1 MRIEGRPAA
10 KLSFWIK
17 RAEFIR
23 EYQKIGG
30 FWLPQRDETTVD
42 VRIYGKA
49 VLTIDHG
56 DYSVRGAA
64 TAAAE
69 IR

>member
-1 MRIEGRPAA
+1 V
-10 KLSFWIK
+10 
-17 RAEFIR
+17 
-23 EYQKIGG
+23 
-30 FWLPQRDETTVD
+30 VD

-56 DYSVRGAA
+56 DYAVRGVPLP
-64 TAAAE
+64 TASAE